1 MLSQFLDKLF
11 LDHPKWT
18 ELIRFGIVGSVA
30 LLILY
35 AVYYLLLSFCGHN
48 ASYSLG
54 YTISMIVNYLLT
66 VSFTFKVKSN
76 SKKCFGFAFSHLV
89 NYLMQIACLNLF
101 IWIGMAE
108 AYAPIP
114 VFAICV
120 PINFLLVRW
129 FIKK

>member
-1 MLSQFLDKLF
+1 MLSRFLDKLVTN
-11 LDHPKWT
+11 HSKWM
-18 ELIRFGIVGSVA
+18 ELTRFGIVGFVA
-30 LLILY
+30 LIILY
-35 AVYYLLLSFCGHN
+35 AVYYLLLPFYGHN
-48 ASYSLG
+48 VSYSLG
-54 YTISMIVNYLLT
+54 YAISLIVNYLLT

-76 SKKCFGFAFSHLV
+76 SKKCLGFAFSHLV

-108 AYAPIP
+108 VYAPIP

-120 PINFLLVRW
+120 PTNFLLVRW

>member
-30 LLILY
+30 LIILY
-35 AVYYLLLSFCGHN
+35 AVYYLLLPFCRHN

-54 YTISMIVNYLLT
+54 YAISMIANYLLT